1 MLSTV
6 GPDSICQQVAG
17 AVAIGILNTVAA
29 TADTGTIDSMVD
41 GLTMTF
47 IVCGA
52 ILLAAAVTAVANPT
66 RPVTRPT
73 PTAQMG
79 ISRARTDSAHVRRGS
94 WRFVNPVLA
103 SRSP

>member
-17 AVAIGILNTVAA
+17 AVAIGILITVAA

-41 GLTMTF
+41 GLTMSF

-52 ILLAAAVTAVANPT
+52 IL
-66 RPVTRPT
+66 RC
-73 PTAQMG
+73 
-79 ISRARTDSAHVRRGS
+79 RRYGGGKPYPACHPPHSHSSDGYFAGS
-94 WRFVNPVLA
+94 DRFCA
-103 SRSP
+103 SPAG